1 MPKLRTLS
9 GDDLL
14 RILASFG
21 FRLFSQ
27 RGSHV
32 KLRRALPDGVQQT
45 LTIVLHDELDK
56 GTLRAIFRQSLR
68 FIPEEELRPHFYTE
82 A

>member
-14 RILASFG
+14 RILAGFG
-21 FRLFSQ
+21 FRPFSQ

-32 KLRRALPDGVQQT
+32 KLRRVLPDGAKQT

-56 GTLRAIFRQSLR
+56 GTLRAIYRQALR
-68 FIPEEELRPHFYTE
+68 FISEENLQPHFYTE
-82 A
+82 N